1 MWQLLT
7 SAQVGAAAGR
17 TADAAGG
24 SDDISGMGEALSSEG
39 SQGSY
44 GAAYGSDTR
53 YGSSSASLQ
62 GTPEPYIRAVLTGQV
77 NWGTTG
83 GAPGVLNAGTVIT
96 PELLAAIKYLLASGV
111 PQQ

>member
-24 SDDISGMGEALSSEG
+24 SDDISGMGESTSTAG
-39 SQGSY
+39 SKDSY

-53 YGSSSASLQ
+53 YGSSGASLPDM
-62 GTPEPYIRAVLTGQV
+62 PEPYIRALLTGQV

-111 PQQ
+111 PEQ